1 VSQGEAWRIELRTFR
16 IVSTPLRL
24 LMAEDSEDDAALLVR
39 ELRRLGYA
47 PIWERVEDAPS
58 MRAALSRSAWDIV
71 FSDSSMPRF
80 SASAALDVLK
90 ETGIDRP
97 FVIVSGTIGEE
108 AAVAAMRAGAGDF
121 LLKGSLARLA
131 PVIDRE
137 LREATVRSA
146 RRRAEEDLRAS
157 EARYRVLFESSP
169 LPMWVYDS
177 ETLRF
182 LAVND
187 AAIRHYGYTRDEF
200 ARMTLETI
208 TPRTDLQALRDAVA
222 HPFDGKQTWRHLKKG
237 GATIVVEISAHDF
250 AFEGRRARLVLAND
264 VTERQNLE
272 EQLRQSQKMEAIG
285 QLAGGVAHDFNNV
298 LSVVLGYGEMLLG
311 QTDPG
316 DPMHADVEEICKAGK
331 RAADLTRQLLM
342 FSRQQVLE
350 PKILD
355 LNDVLIGMDRMLRR
369 ILGADVDLVSRPAL
383 ALGRV
388 CVDPGSM
395 EQVVMNLVV
404 NARDAMPTGGML
416 TMETSN
422 VHLDEQYA
430 HDHIEVK
437 PGPHVMLAVS
447 DTGIGMDRAT
457 QARIF
462 EPFFTTKDKSKG
474 TGLGLSTVFGIVRQ
488 AGGSVWVYSEPGKGT
503 TFKVF
508 LPRVDAAVDRVG
520 TRRGPESLGG
530 SETILLVEDD
540 EQVRAVARGILRKKG
555 YVVLEASNAEEA
567 RLHAERHPA
576 RIDLLLTD
584 VVMPQMSGPQLAN
597 RLTSI
602 RPEIAVLFMS
612 GYTDDSVVRH
622 GVLESQIAY
631 LQKPITSDTLT
642 SKVRMVLD
650 GLKQRPGPPA

>member
-1 VSQGEAWRIELRTFR
+1 M
-16 IVSTPLRL
+16 PLRL

-39 ELRRLGYA
+39 EIRRLGYA
-47 PIWERVEDAPS
+47 PIWERVEDGPS
-58 MRAALSRSAWDIV
+58 MRAALCRSAWDIV

-80 SASAALDVLK
+80 SASAALDLLK
-90 ETGIDRP
+90 ETGVDLP

-108 AAVAAMRAGAGDF
+108 AAVAAMRAGASDF
-121 LLKGSLARLA
+121 LLKGSLGRLA
-131 PVIDRE
+131 PVIERE
-137 LREATVRSA
+137 LREATIRSA
-146 RRRAEEDLRAS
+146 HRRAEEDLRAS

-182 LAVND
+182 LAVNE

-264 VTERQNLE
+264 VTERQTLE
-272 EQLRQSQKMEAIG
+272 EQLRQSQKMEAVG

-311 QTDPG
+311 QTEPG
-316 DPMHADVEEICKAGK
+316 DPMHADVEEICKAAK

-350 PKILD
+350 PKVLD
-355 LNDVLIGMDRMLRR
+355 LNEVLAGMDRMLRR
-369 ILGADVDLVSRPAL
+369 VLGADVDLVSRPAL

-388 CVDPGSM
+388 RVDPGSM

-422 VHLDEQYA
+422 ILLDEEYA
-430 HDHIEVK
+430 RDHIEVK
-437 PGPHVMLAVS
+437 AGPHVMLAVS

-474 TGLGLSTVFGIVRQ
+474 TGLGLSTVFGIVKQ
-488 AGGSVWVYSEPGKGT
+488 ASGSVWVYSEPGKGT

-508 LPRVDAAVDRVG
+508 LPRVDAEVDVLG
-520 TRRGPESLGG
+520 TRPAPDTVGG
-530 SETILLVEDD
+530 SETVLLVEDD
-540 EQVRAVARGILRKKG
+540 DQVRAVARGILRKKG
-555 YVVLEASNAEEA
+555 YIVLEARNAGEA
-567 RLHAERHPA
+567 LLHAETHPA

-584 VVMPQMSGPQLAN
+584 VVMPQMSGPQLAI

-602 RPEIAVLFMS
+602 RPEIAVLCMS

-631 LQKPITSDTLT
+631 LQKPITSETLT
-642 SKVRMVLD
+642 SKVRTVLD
-650 GLKQRPGPPA
+650 ALKRRPRPSV